1 MCGTPPGP
9 EPGDM
14 AGFVL
19 DTGILIRQLRDRP
32 GFKALL
38 KGLTEEGDLIIA
50 SFTRLEIIRGMKDH
64 ERERTFLLLNS
75 LVIYPLDA
83 ATADRVGM
91 LIRAE
96 QARKRT
102 VAGPDA
108 VIAATALV
116 AGAILVTT
124 NPRYFSFPGLK
135 VRGVDEQ
142 GAMI

>member
-1 MCGTPPGP
+1 
-9 EPGDM
+9 M
-14 AGFVL
+14 AGLVL

-32 GFKALL
+32 GFKVLL
-38 KGLTEEGDLIIA
+38 KHLTEEGDLIIA

-64 ERERTFLLLNS
+64 ERERTLLLLNS
-75 LVIYPLDA
+75 LVTHPLDA
-83 ATADRVGM
+83 ATADRAGM

-108 VIAATALV
+108 VIAATALM

-124 NPRYFSFPGLK
+124 NPRHFSFPGLK

-142 GAMI
+142 GVMI